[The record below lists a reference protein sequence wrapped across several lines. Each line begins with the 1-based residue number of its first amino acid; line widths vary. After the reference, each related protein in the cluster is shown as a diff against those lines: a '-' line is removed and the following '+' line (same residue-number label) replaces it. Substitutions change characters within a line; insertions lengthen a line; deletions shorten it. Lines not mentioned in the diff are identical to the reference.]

1 MSTFIWACNF
11 EKNINFEDGNFE
23 INNLNGKWSLIQ
35 RGILS
40 NQELNL
46 FNVDS
51 TNFNYKKLN
60 IDTEKMIFHLT
71 SFPFNNSREY
81 PSRIIIGSHLEAG
94 KTFAKILAKG
104 AKKQDIETLFIDST
118 EAEAVKLFSNTYLA
132 MRVSFFNEL
141 DSYALSNDLNAES
154 IISGVC
160 LD

>member
-1 MSTFIWACNF
+1 MAKNNIQLLLFMSTFIWACNF

-81 PSRIIIGSHLEAG
+81 PSRIIISNDTIKITSGTTINNEI
-94 KTFAKILAKG
+94 KILI
-104 AKKQDIETLFIDST
+104 KKYIIFKISNNLNYL
-118 EAEAVKLFSNTYLA
+118 KLFDTKDNSVMIFSRNL
-132 MRVSFFNEL
+132 
-141 DSYALSNDLNAES
+141 
-154 IISGVC
+154 
-160 LD
+160 